1 MRSVCRLLT
10 DSAMLYTGLTTMS
23 KPRCQVE
30 SVSVPE
36 ADWESVVPPNPPA
49 ALSARVYWTL
59 AEPGR
64 KSWTRLVVP
73 AGGRI
78 GGRRGWVTVGPR
90 VPARVGARVRRRLH
104 RGRGGG
110 ARGRSARPTSR
121 QVKP

>member
-49 ALSARVYWTL
+49 ALTARVYWTL
-59 AEPGR
+59 AEPVR
-64 KSWTRLVVP
+64 KSWTRLAVP
-73 AGGRI
+73 AGGMIVWRPSSVMAGPPTTVPVSDGGKLYATPRI
-78 GGRRGWVTVGPR
+78 ADWL
-90 VPARVGARVRRRLH
+90 GAL
-104 RGRGGG
+104 
-110 ARGRSARPTSR
+110 
-121 QVKP
+121 

>member
-49 ALSARVYWTL
+49 ALTARVYWTL
-59 AEPGR
+59 AEPVR
-64 KSWTRLVVP
+64 KSLTRLAVP
-73 AGGRI
+73 
-78 GGRRGWVTVGPR
+78 
-90 VPARVGARVRRRLH
+90 
-104 RGRGGG
+104 GGG
-110 ARGRSARPTSR
+110 VIGWRPTSVVAGPR
-121 QVKP
+121 PAGPVGRGARRASTHSAGRLGS